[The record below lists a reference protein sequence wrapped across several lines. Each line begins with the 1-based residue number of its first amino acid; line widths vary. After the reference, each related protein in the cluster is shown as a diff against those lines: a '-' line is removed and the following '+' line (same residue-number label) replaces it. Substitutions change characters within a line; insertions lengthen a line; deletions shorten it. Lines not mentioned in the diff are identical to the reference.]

1 VELKINGTQLESGIP
16 QPLFV
21 VRNTSS
27 VGTLFDV
34 APDGQRFLVPMTQRD
49 NAAAPMSLV
58 TNWPAL
64 LNK

>member
-1 VELKINGTQLESGIP
+1 VEFKINGTQLESGIP

-58 TNWPAL
+58 TSWPAL